1 MGSPKFTKSA
11 RKRTEARRTREVA
24 HCGYSAHRERQQ
36 LRILAAAKSLFSPY
50 GIDSVSMLDITN
62 AAGVQPSTLY
72 QYFKSKEEIVWALAT
87 EALRSIRDRA
97 KTRLDGKTLAL
108 AKVRALLELMAED
121 LEERPHDVRFMA
133 QFDVLYAR
141 DFSAESVLKMTRDL
155 GMDGL
160 ADFGRWVMEGITD
173 GSFRPDLNPNL
184 SLIALFNAA
193 IGTQRRL
200 GSLGPKAEQEY
211 GKSASELFRESMRL
225 LLEGLSGSHSAVAK
239 SDKTNVTRKSR
250 RRKQS

>member
-1 MGSPKFTKSA
+1 MNRGPS
-11 RKRTEARRTREVA
+11 RR
-24 HCGYSAHRERQQ
+24 GYSAHRERQK
-36 LRILAAAKSLFSPY
+36 LRILTAAKSLFSPT
-50 GIDSVSMLDITN
+50 GVDSVSMLDITN

-87 EALRSIRDRA
+87 QALRDFRDRA
-97 KTRLDGKTLAL
+97 KTRLNGQPLAL
-108 AKVRALLELMAED
+108 AKVRAIVDLMAED
-121 LEERPHDVRFMA
+121 LDARPSDVRFMA

-155 GMDGL
+155 GIDGF
-160 ADFGRWVMEGITD
+160 ADFSRWVKEGIAD
-173 GSFRPDLNPNL
+173 GSFRPDVDSDL

-211 GKSASELFRESMRL
+211 GKPASELFRESMRL
-225 LLEGLSGSHSAVAK
+225 LLDGLSGPRSTMA
-239 SDKTNVTRKSR
+239 TNGKVGITGKLR

>member
-1 MGSPKFTKSA
+1 MGTPKFAKSSG
-11 RKRTEARRTREVA
+11 KRLAARRNSGTTHR
-24 HCGYSAHRERQQ
+24 GYSAHRERQR
-36 LRILAAAKSLFSPY
+36 LRILAAAESLFSPS

-87 EALRSIRDRA
+87 ESLRSFRDRA
-97 KTRLDGKTLAL
+97 RTHLDGEMPAL
-108 AKVRALLELMAED
+108 AKVRAVLELMAED
-121 LEERPHDVRFMA
+121 LEERPQDVRFMA

-141 DFSAESVLKMTRDL
+141 DFSAESVRKMTRDL
-155 GMDGL
+155 GMDGF
-160 ADFGRWVMEGITD
+160 ADFSRWVNEGIAD
-173 GSFRPDLNPNL
+173 GSLRPDLNPDL

-225 LLEGLSGSHSAVAK
+225 LVDGLSGSRAATATI
-239 SDKTNVTRKSR
+239 DKTDAIRKSR

>member
-1 MGSPKFTKSA
+1 MSTPKFAKHS
-11 RKRTEARRTREVA
+11 RKRLVSRPTHGAT
-24 HCGYSAHRERQQ
+24 HSGYSAHRERQR
-36 LRILAAAKSLFSPY
+36 LRILTAAESLFSPS

-87 EALRSIRDRA
+87 ESLRSFRDRA
-97 KTRLDGKTLAL
+97 KTRLNGETPAL
-108 AKVRALLELMAED
+108 TKVQVLLELMAED

-141 DFSAESVLKMTRDL
+141 DFSAESVLKMMRDL
-155 GMDGL
+155 ELDGL
-160 ADFGRWVMEGITD
+160 ADFSRWVTEGIAD
-173 GSFRPDLNPNL
+173 GSLRSDLNPNL

-211 GKSASELFRESMRL
+211 GKSPSELFRESMRL
-225 LLEGLSGSHSAVAK
+225 LLDGLSGPRSASATI
-239 SDKTNVTRKSR
+239 DETDFTRKSR
-250 RRKQS
+250 RRKKS